1 MMNLV
6 LFSKEQ
12 TKPAR
17 RPCLRA
23 RPSAGRRSSGG
34 DDWHDEE
41 EESPE
46 DDYHL

>member
-1 MMNLV
+1 MMMNLV

-23 RPSAGRRSSGG
+23 RPSAGRRSS
-34 DDWHDEE
+34 DDDDSHWR
-41 EESPE
+41 
-46 DDYHL
+46 DDYDEGVDY